1 MTVEELIRR
10 CDNIST
16 DRECTIILQRKRC
29 KSVEKQEFKSFNDF
43 AITAIEAELIGTKV
57 TSFTCLP
64 GAIYIN
70 VY

>member
-29 KSVEKQEFKSFNDF
+29 KSVENRNLRALMILQ
-43 AITAIEAELIGTKV
+43 
-57 TSFTCLP
+57 
-64 GAIYIN
+64 
-70 VY
+70 